1 MKLLRYLLLA
11 LVAIGLSA
19 AQTPAKP
26 KDAKA
31 TATAAPAAA
40 TKPALV
46 DINSATADELDAL
59 PGIGPALSKK
69 IIDGRPYRV
78 KTDLTTKKIIPA
90 AAYNK
95 IKGQIIANQ
104 PKK

>member
-1 MKLLRYLLLA
+1 MKLLRYLLVA
-11 LVAIGLSA
+11 LVAVALST

-31 TATAAPAAA
+31 TAAAA
-40 TKPALV
+40 TKPAPI
-46 DINSATADELDAL
+46 DINSATADELDTL

-90 AAYNK
+90 ATYNK